1 MDAYNANRQNR
12 FIGFRQPTFQLYLQR
27 KLLMKLSSTSA
38 LSALFACTMTL
49 ASAAHAQSA
58 TPRIDQREA
67 NQSARIDQGVA
78 SGQLT
83 QREATRMRAGQTH
96 VLNMEDRAK
105 ADGTVTGKE
114 RARIEHAQDT
124 QSARIYRQKHD
135 RQKDLNHDGLRDK
148 PQR

>member
-1 MDAYNANRQNR
+1 M
-12 FIGFRQPTFQLYLQR
+12 
-27 KLLMKLSSTSA
+27 KLLSTPTLSVLVT
-38 LSALFACTMTL
+38 CTMML
-49 ASAAHAQSA
+49 SSAAHAQSA
-58 TPRIDQREA
+58 TPRVDQREA

-83 QREATRMRAGQTH
+83 QREAAHMRAGQTH
-96 VLNMEDRAK
+96 VQNMEDRAK

-114 RARIEHAQDT
+114 RVRIERAQDT

-135 RQKDLNHDGLRDK
+135 RQKDLNHDGRRDK

>member
-1 MDAYNANRQNR
+1 
-12 FIGFRQPTFQLYLQR
+12 
-27 KLLMKLSSTSA
+27 MKFSPKTTLSVLA
-38 LSALFACTMTL
+38 ICAMML

-67 NQSARIDQGVA
+67 NQATRIDQGVT

-83 QREATRMRAGQTH
+83 QREAARLRAGQTH
-96 VLNMEDRAK
+96 VQNMEDRAK

-135 RQKDLNHDGLRDK
+135 RQKDLNHDGQRDK